1 MRYFTLL
8 LIAFLAAPLAA
19 QDGGMTFVEKP
30 FEELLAQAKAEDKV
44 IFIDAYTTW
53 CGPCK
58 MMAAKVFPQPEV
70 GEVYNER
77 FINAKFDMEKGEG
90 PALAQR
96 YSVMAY
102 PTYLFVDGDGEIVHK
117 GLGYIPGE
125 KFLELA
131 DIASGDENLG
141 ALNKRYD
148 GGDRDPEFIKGYL
161 QILTETYEKGRAG
174 VVVEDYL
181 AATDDWSDA
190 STMEMIIA
198 NPGEVGGKRMNY
210 LLTNSDDAIE
220 VAGSGSF
227 MMGLQQVLLTKYMQD
242 AGKRALPTTA
252 EVVPFYSKNA
262 APLKDRLT
270 AHYTM
275 FQAEQM
281 RDMDTYL
288 PAAKTY
294 YSAFPSND
302 FTELNSVAWTFYENT
317 EDMDDL
323 KMALGWARQ
332 SVNLNAT
339 YPNLDTLAWLY
350 SKTGNDEKAKE
361 TAKLAIEMAKETD
374 QDYSSTEE
382 LLND

>member
-1 MRYFTLL
+1 MRYLSLL
-8 LIAFLAAPLAA
+8 LLAFLAAPLAA

-58 MMAAKVFPQPEV
+58 MMSAKVFPQAEV
-70 GEVYNER
+70 GAVYNER

-90 PALAQR
+90 PGLARR

-117 GLGYIPGE
+117 GLGYIPRD
-125 KFLELA
+125 KFLALA
-131 DIASGDENLG
+131 DVASSDENLG

-148 GGDRDPEFIKGYL
+148 GGDRDPEFVKSYL
-161 QILTETYEKGRAG
+161 KILTETYEKSRAG

-181 AATDDWSDA
+181 ATTEDWSDA
-190 STMEMIIA
+190 STMELIIA

-210 LLTNSDDAIE
+210 LLSNSDDAIE
-220 VAGSGSF
+220 VAGSGSY

-242 AGKRALPTTA
+242 AGKRALPATA
-252 EVVPFYSKNA
+252 EIVPFYAKNA
-262 APLKDRLT
+262 APLKDRLV
-270 AHYTM
+270 AHYNM

-288 PAAKTY
+288 PAARAY
-294 YSAFPSND
+294 YSAYPSND
-302 FTELNSVAWTFYENT
+302 FSELNTVAWNFFENT
-317 EDMDDL
+317 DDMGDL
-323 KMALGWARQ
+323 KMALGWARA
-332 SVNLNAT
+332 SVDMNPT

-350 SKTGNDEKAKE
+350 NKLGDEDKAKA
-361 TAKLAIEMAKETD
+361 TAKLAIEKAKETD

-382 LLND
+382 ILND